1 MVSSDLGDSGP
12 EEGRGSNSKQR
23 KTKGPTLYEILGIT
37 KNASDDDIKRAYRK
51 LALRYHPDKNL
62 ENDPEKTERF
72 KEINH
77 AHAVLS
83 VPTRR
88 KVYDEY
94 GDMGLKLMEQFGD
107 DGAVIGLAFKPWF
120 KVLSFIFISDYVVVV
135 VYLKHEF
142 ISYQQYE
149 YDTHRE
155 VVIRN
160 LKPGC
165 SLSVDFR
172 RVAISFFVAAA
183 CFAAIVVATSAVANI
198 NQKDL
203 MRSAIE
209 EDIEKSDVE
218 QEADGNAS
226 VIVDQPEESNILPKS
241 TKSNENLGSAENSN
255 EKLRNHLT
263 TYPVNRTTGEAG
275 PDN

>member
-120 KVLSFIFISDYVVVV
+120 KWMFIICGLSTCCYFF
-135 VYLKHEF
+135 F
-142 ISYQQYE
+142 CC
-149 YDTHRE
+149 
-155 VVIRN
+155 
-160 LKPGC
+160 GC
-165 SLSVDFR
+165 MFCCNCCCNFCCGKYKSKRFDE
-172 RVAISFFVAAA
+172 
-183 CFAAIVVATSAVANI
+183 
-198 NQKDL
+198 
-203 MRSAIE
+203 E